1 MYLRNI
7 YDIKCVVF
15 LALMGCCGCGSR
27 ATADQTVGVQ
37 KMQELERELTKARQI
52 AEEAKAGAESVRKD
66 LKSSRSAQ
74 EALSAELQRVR
85 DDVKRH
91 TVYRPEIKPEIKL
104 EPKIEFRSPPPP
116 PPLPAPSLPPKKA
129 VDIFLRSVDVYSTKT
144 NGRPWDTGNGD
155 PDLTVY
161 FANLSTGE
169 TFSSG
174 KVQDSLSASFND
186 KAIRVSEGDTIRI
199 TVSDEDAFDDDSVGT
214 ITKEFTAGTMT
225 QGRVYW
231 AFDRVSSLVLDFQ
244 P

>member
-1 MYLRNI
+1 MYLPNMSNLRGVA
-7 YDIKCVVF
+7 Y
-15 LALMGCCGCGSR
+15 LALVVCWGCGSR
-27 ATADQTVGVQ
+27 TTAEQTVSVQ

-52 AEEAKAGAESVRKD
+52 AEEAKAHAESVHQD
-66 LKSSRSAQ
+66 LKSSRSAH
-74 EALSAELQRVR
+74 EALNSELKRVR

-116 PPLPAPSLPPKKA
+116 PKKA
-129 VDIFLRSVDVYSTKT
+129 VDIFLRSLDVYSTKT
-144 NGRPWDTGNGD
+144 NGKPWDAGNGE
-155 PDLTVY
+155 PDLKVY
-161 FANLSTGE
+161 ITNLSTGE
-169 TFSSG
+169 TFASG

-186 KAIRVSEGDTIRI
+186 KTIRVSEGDTVRI
-199 TVSDEDAFDDDSVGT
+199 TVSDEDAFNDDSIGT

-225 QGRVYW
+225 QGRVNW